1 MTCPMC
7 GKRTHVVE
15 SRDNGIIVRRR
26 RECKECKF
34 RFTTYEQTFVRKK

>member
-7 GKRTHVVE
+7 GERTHVVE
-15 SRDNGIIVRRR
+15 SRGNDIIVRRR

-34 RFTTYEQTFVRKK
+34 RFTTYEQAYVRKK